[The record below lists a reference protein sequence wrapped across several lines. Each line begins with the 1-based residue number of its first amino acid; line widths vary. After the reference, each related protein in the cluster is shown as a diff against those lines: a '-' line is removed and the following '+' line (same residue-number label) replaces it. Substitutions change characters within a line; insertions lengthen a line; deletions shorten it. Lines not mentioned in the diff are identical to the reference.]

1 MWAHVSHFGG
11 RICGELGGAYAF
23 AANFAFTALFIHQ
36 MVRIFSFLMGRKAT
50 FDDDDDTNVVVTV

>member
-23 AANFAFTALFIHQ
+23 AANAHSRRYLFIKWFAFFLF
-36 MVRIFSFLMGRKAT
+36 
-50 FDDDDDTNVVVTV
+50 